1 MKRIKIFSLSMCV
14 ALVLAGCQMS
24 NTAKGGIIGGSG
36 GAALG
41 AVIGQ
46 LIGKNTQSTVI
57 GGAIGAAVGTTAGV
71 LIGKK
76 MDKAKAAAQAV
87 ENAKVEGVED
97 NNGNTVAVK
106 VTFDSGILFDTNKY
120 VLKPVAQNS
129 LTKFATNVLNVYT
142 DADVAIQGYTDS
154 TGNDGINLPL
164 SQNRADAVKNFLL
177 SKNVSPSQIKSSQGF
192 GSSNLILTSSGAEDR
207 TASRRVEVLLYPSQ
221 AMLNEANAQSTQQ

>member
-1 MKRIKIFSLSMCV
+1 MKSIKLISFTLCV
-14 ALVLAGCQMS
+14 ALVIAGCGMT
-24 NTAKGGIIGGSG
+24 NTAKGGMIGAGG

-46 LIGKNTQSTVI
+46 LIGKDTKSTVI
-57 GGAIGAAVGTTAGV
+57 GGAIGTAVGTTAGII
-71 LIGKK
+71 IGKK

-97 NNGNTVAVK
+97 GNGNTVAVK

-120 VLKPVAQNS
+120 ALKAVAQNS
-129 LTKFATNVLNVYT
+129 LTKFANNVLNVYT

-154 TGNDGINLPL
+154 TGNDNINLPL

-177 SKNVSPSQIKSSQGF
+177 SKNVSPSQIKSSQGY
-192 GSSNLILTSSGAEDR
+192 GSSNLILNSNGTEDKA
-207 TASRRVEVLLYPSQ
+207 ASRRVEVLLYPSQ
-221 AMLNEANAQSTQQ
+221 AMLNEANAQAAQ